1 MNDND
6 KIYMEESRAVL
17 IRGEARE
24 NVVQPLLRERQL
36 VLYVNGREETSFSC
50 TPERIE
56 ELILGYLLS
65 EGEIESLDEVT
76 GMEIGRVQAE
86 VICRRNRPEKE
97 RARQPAIFKPEE
109 VRQYISLF
117 FERSFRHR
125 KTHASHK
132 AMLFTAGQD
141 SRFLEADD
149 VSRRSAVEK
158 VIGLGL
164 KERIVFEQSC
174 LMFSG
179 RVPADVVR
187 KMKQVGIPL
196 LIGRSYPTWEAVQE
210 AKKSGLILCGNAR
223 EDSFVLYAG
232 NL

>member
-1 MNDND
+1 MNDKD
-6 KIYMEESRAVL
+6 KIYMEETRAVL
-17 IRGEARE
+17 LQGDTRE
-24 NVVQPLLRERQL
+24 TIVQPLLRERQL

-50 TPERIE
+50 TPERLE

-65 EGEIESLDEVT
+65 EGKIESLDEVA
-76 GMEIGRVQAE
+76 GMEIGRIQAE
-86 VICRRNRPEKE
+86 VICRRNRVEKE
-97 RARQPAIFKPEE
+97 RAYQPAAFKPEE
-109 VRQYISLF
+109 VRGYISLF
-117 FERSFRHR
+117 FERSFRHQ

-132 AMLFTAGQD
+132 AMLFMAGQD

-149 VSRRSAVEK
+149 VSRRAAVEK

-164 KERIVFEQSC
+164 KEGICFEQSC

-187 KMKQVGIPL
+187 KMKRVGIPL

-210 AKKSGLILCGNAR
+210 AGKKGIILCGNVR